1 MNIDNRLNIEY
12 GVGLQF
18 VDWLAEELQIIRLEE
33 GISPDLIAN
42 MMCRVV
48 NLALVARLNQ
58 YYPELCASGL
68 RAPNTRNTISYRGF
82 PLEHVVGYCFHPDF
96 NLHFT
101 FDGTAD
107 QLLGV
112 GNGIQIFYA
121 ESFELAV
128 QQMNNNL
135 GINITQQIIGP
146 NSYVD
151 IN

>member
-18 VDWLAEELQIIRLEE
+18 VDWLAEELQKIRIEE
-33 GISPDLIAN
+33 DLSPNLVAN
-42 MMCRVV
+42 LMCRIV
-48 NLALVARLNQ
+48 NLAMVDRLNR
-58 YYPELCASGL
+58 YYSELCAIGL
-68 RAPNTRNTISYRGF
+68 RAQNVRNTIFYRGF
-82 PLEHVVGYCFHPDF
+82 PLEHVVGYCYHP
-96 NLHFT
+96 NTELHFT

-107 QLLGV
+107 QILGKGHGV
-112 GNGIQIFYA
+112 QVCCGATFE
-121 ESFELAV
+121 ESI
-128 QQMNNNL
+128 QQMNSLL